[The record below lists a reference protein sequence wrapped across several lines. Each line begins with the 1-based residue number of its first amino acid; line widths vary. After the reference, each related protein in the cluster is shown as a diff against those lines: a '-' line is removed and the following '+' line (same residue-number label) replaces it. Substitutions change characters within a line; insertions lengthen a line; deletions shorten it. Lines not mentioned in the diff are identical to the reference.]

1 MSFKSFSNTAFIF
14 AFSYFAG
21 NNKSVGEDHISYK
34 NSIYPVLEEYCIKCH
49 GADKQKGDVRLDT
62 ISPDFLNDRRAAE
75 IWHDASDQIK
85 LGEMPPGDAK
95 ALSSK
100 ERRLL
105 TEWIDSNLEDALQ
118 QMKGEENEA
127 VIRRLNRTEYQ
138 YTMEDLLGLKMN
150 YIEGLASDPLS
161 SDGFLNN
168 GKALGMSS
176 LQIEHYL
183 KTARKAF
190 GLILND
196 EEQPDSKASEV
207 KWNKGNIRGP
217 SSKAYVGKSDHRLGR
232 VNYWHGN
239 FQQPP
244 KSGRFSIR
252 IKARNERKPGYPSPI
267 LQGRYGFFVSGLT
280 LNIQGSLPEI
290 EIDSNETK
298 TYEISSYAELFPM
311 TLANVP
317 DDKLNGVLTFRNAL
331 DDGNPIPKQL
341 EKVTE
346 TKDKKGKIKKKKT
359 KYYPEDPNFSKIII
373 ESVEFVSNDYST
385 WPSQV
390 HRKIVLPEEDLN
402 NNQTAKSV
410 ISRFLGRAWRGPIDS
425 ETAEKWFQ
433 HFKRIRT
440 QENSSIYALRETLAT
455 SLASTNFLYLSEPEP
470 NEIKSAVLTS
480 HELATRLSYF
490 IWSSMPDDE
499 LRTLADQNRLI
510 DSKVLT
516 IQIKRMLRDP
526 KSNRFAEEFS
536 KQWLDLGGVDRVA
549 VNPRYHPNF
558 DNRLKPYM
566 QAESLEFLK
575 EIFRKD
581 APMTQ
586 IINADFTMLNARL
599 AKHYGMEGPKS
610 QRFERTSLKG
620 TNREGGILGHA
631 SIHLSGS
638 DGAESHPIRRAVWVR
653 ERLLHDPPKP
663 PPPDV
668 PGIEESVADFEKLSL
683 REQLEFHRQK
693 ESCNDCHRTLDP
705 WGIALEEYSAIGLKR
720 EKTTVHKKPITSDTI
735 LPGNHPV
742 DGVAE
747 LQKFILSNRREQF
760 AHAICSKVLTYALGR
775 SLTLEDEILVNEL
788 KDKFVKDRFRLSGL
802 IENIV
807 LCETFRSH

>member
-1 MSFKSFSNTAFIF
+1 MQSLFKYYWLFFHALLYLHSIQGKEISTV
-14 AFSYFAG
+14 SYQDKILPLLKT
-21 NNKSVGEDHISYK
+21 NCV
-34 NSIYPVLEEYCIKCH
+34 KCH
-49 GADKQKGDVRLDT
+49 GADKQKGDIRLDT
-62 ISPDFLNDRRAAE
+62 LSTDFLNDRRAAE

-85 LGEMPPGDAK
+85 LGEMPPEDEK
-95 ALSSK
+95 PLTSK
-100 ERRLL
+100 ERKLI
-105 TEWIDSNLEDALQ
+105 TEWVDLNLKNALQ
-118 QMKGEENEA
+118 KIKGEGTEA

-138 YTMEDLLGLKMN
+138 YTMEDLLGLKMD
-150 YIEGLASDPLS
+150 YTIGLSNDPLS
-161 SDGFLNN
+161 PDGFLNN
-168 GKALGMSS
+168 GKVLGMSS

-196 EEQPDSKASEV
+196 EEQPASKVDEV
-207 KWNKGNIRGP
+207 KWNKGNIKGP

-244 KSGRFSIR
+244 KSGRFTIR

-331 DDGNPIPKQL
+331 DDGNPPPKQL
-341 EKVTE
+341 EKITE

-359 KYYPEDPNFSKIII
+359 KYYPEDLDFSKIII
-373 ESVEFVSNDYST
+373 ESVEFVSNDYSS
-385 WPSQV
+385 WPSQT
-390 HRKIVLPEEDLN
+390 HQEIVLPGEDLDKDE
-402 NNQTAKSV
+402 TAKTV
-410 ISRFLGRAWRGPIDS
+410 ISRFIERAWRKKIDP
-425 ETAEKWFQ
+425 ETTEKWFL
-433 HFKRIRT
+433 HFKKIKRL
-440 QENSSIYALRETLAT
+440 EDSSIYALREVLAT
-455 SLASTNFLYLSEPEP
+455 SLASTNFLYLNEPKP
-470 NEIKSAVLTS
+470 NENKTSILSS
-480 HELATRLSYF
+480 HELAARLSYF
-490 IWSSMPDDE
+490 LWSSMPDNE
-499 LRTLADQNRLI
+499 LRALADKNRLS
-510 DSKVLT
+510 DSKVLA

-549 VNPRYHPNF
+549 VNPRYHQNF
-558 DNRLKPYM
+558 DNRLKPHM
-566 QAESLEFLK
+566 QSESFEFFK

-581 APMTQ
+581 ESITK
-586 IINADFTMLNARL
+586 IIDADFTMLNARL
-599 AKHYGMEGPKS
+599 AKHYGLEGPKS
-610 QRFERTSLKG
+610 QHFEKTSLKG
-620 TNREGGILGHA
+620 TNRTGGILGHA

-653 ERLLHDPPKP
+653 ERLLDDPPKP

-668 PGIEESVADFEKLSL
+668 PGIEESVVDFEKLSL
-683 REQLEFHRQK
+683 REQLEFHRKK

-705 WGIALEEYSAIGLKR
+705 WGIAMEEYSAVGLKR
-720 EKTTVHKKPITSDTI
+720 EKTTIHKKPITSDTI
-735 LPGNHPV
+735 LPGNYPV
-742 DGVAE
+742 RW
-747 LQKFILSNRREQF
+747 S
-760 AHAICSKVLTYALGR
+760 
-775 SLTLEDEILVNEL
+775 
-788 KDKFVKDRFRLSGL
+788 
-802 IENIV
+802 
-807 LCETFRSH
+807 

>member
-1 MSFKSFSNTAFIF
+1 MINGVQGSIKSISFEKEIL
-14 AFSYFAG
+14 
-21 NNKSVGEDHISYK
+21 
-34 NSIYPVLEEYCIKCH
+34 PVLKANCIKCH
-49 GADKQKGDVRLDT
+49 GGDKQKGDVRLDT
-62 ISPDFLNDRRAAE
+62 LSTDFLNDRRAAE

-85 LGEMPPGDAK
+85 LGEMPPEGEK
-95 ALSSK
+95 ALSPK

-105 TEWIDSNLEDALQ
+105 TEWIDSNLKDTLQ
-118 QMKGEENEA
+118 KMKGEENEA
-127 VIRRLNRTEYQ
+127 FIRRLNRTEYQ

-150 YIEGLASDPLS
+150 YINGLASDPLS
-161 SDGFLNN
+161 PDGFLNN

-196 EEQPDSKASEV
+196 EEQPESKVAEV

-244 KSGRFSIR
+244 KSGRFTIK

-267 LQGRYGFFVSGLT
+267 LQGKYGFFVSGLT
-280 LNIQGSLPEI
+280 LNIQGALPEV

-317 DDKLNGVLTFRNAL
+317 DDKINGVLTFRNAL
-331 DDGNPIPKQL
+331 DDGNPLPKQL
-341 EKVTE
+341 ENITE
-346 TKDKKGKIKKKKT
+346 TKDKKGKVKKKKT
-359 KYYPEDPNFSKIII
+359 KYYPEDSNFPKIII
-373 ESVEFVSNDYST
+373 EAVEFVTNDYSI

-390 HRKIVLPEEDLN
+390 HQEIVLPEEDLN
-402 NNQTAKSV
+402 NDQTAKSV
-410 ISRFLGRAWRGPIDS
+410 ISRFLERAWRKPIDS

-433 HFKRIRT
+433 HFKKIRT
-440 QENSSIYALRETLAT
+440 QENSSIYALRETLST
-455 SLASTNFLYLSEPEP
+455 SLASTNFLYLSEPKP
-470 NEIKSAVLTS
+470 NESNSTVLTS

-499 LRTLADQNRLI
+499 LRSLADQNRLS

-516 IQIKRMLRDP
+516 MQIKRMLRDP
-526 KSNRFAEEFS
+526 RSNRFAEEFS

-549 VNPRYHPNF
+549 VNPRYHQNF

-566 QAESLEFLK
+566 QTESLEFFK

-581 APMTQ
+581 LPMTQ
-586 IINADFTMLNARL
+586 IIDADFTMLNARL
-599 AKHYGMEGPKS
+599 AKHYGLEGPKS
-610 QRFERTSLKG
+610 QHFERTSLKG
-620 TNREGGILGHA
+620 TNRAGGILGHA

-683 REQLEFHRQK
+683 RKQLEFHRQK

-705 WGIALEEYSAIGLKR
+705 WGIALEEYSAVGLKR

-742 DGVAE
+742 NGVEE
-747 LQKFILSNRREQF
+747 LQNFILSNRRDQF

-788 KDKFVKDRFRLSGL
+788 KDKFVKERFRLSGL

-807 LCETFRSH
+807 LSETFRSH

>member
-1 MSFKSFSNTAFIF
+1 
-14 AFSYFAG
+14 
-21 NNKSVGEDHISYK
+21 
-34 NSIYPVLEEYCIKCH
+34 
-49 GADKQKGDVRLDT
+49 
-62 ISPDFLNDRRAAE
+62 
-75 IWHDASDQIK
+75 
-85 LGEMPPGDAK
+85 MPPEDEK
-95 ALSSK
+95 PLSST
-100 ERRLL
+100 ERQLI
-105 TEWIDSNLEDALQ
+105 TEWIDSSLKNALQ
-118 QMKGEENEA
+118 KMKGEQIEA

-138 YTMEDLLGLKMN
+138 YTMEDLLGLKMD
-150 YIEGLASDPLS
+150 YIEGLARDPLS

-196 EEQPDSKASEV
+196 EEQPESKAYEV

-217 SSKAYVGKSDHRLGR
+217 SSKAYVGKSDQRLGR

-244 KSGRFSIR
+244 KTGRFTIR

-317 DDKLNGVLTFRNAL
+317 DSKLNGVLTFRNAL
-331 DDGNPIPKQL
+331 DDGNPIPKQV

-346 TKDKKGKIKKKKT
+346 SKDKKGKIKKKKT
-359 KYYPEDPNFSKIII
+359 KYYPEDPSFSKIII
-373 ESVEFVSNDYST
+373 EAVEFVSNDYST

-402 NNQTAKSV
+402 KDETAKLV
-410 ISRFLGRAWRGPIDS
+410 ISRFLERAWRKPIDP

-433 HFKRIRT
+433 HFQSIKRL
-440 QENSSIYALRETLAT
+440 ENSSIYALRETLAT

-470 NEIKSAVLTS
+470 NENKTSLLSS

-490 IWSSMPDDE
+490 IWSSMPDSE
-499 LRTLADQNRLI
+499 LRGLADQNRLS
-510 DSKVLT
+510 DPKVLT
-516 IQIKRMLRDP
+516 NQIERMLKDL

-549 VNPRYHPNF
+549 VNPRYHQNF

-566 QAESLEFLK
+566 QAESLEFFK

-581 APMTQ
+581 ESMLQ
-586 IINADFTMLNARL
+586 IIDADFSMLNARL
-599 AKHYGMEGPKS
+599 AKHYGLKGPKS

-620 TNREGGILGHA
+620 TDRAGGVLGHA

-653 ERLLHDPPKP
+653 ERLLDDPPKP

-668 PGIEESVADFEKLSL
+668 PGIEESVTDFEKLSL
-683 REQLEFHRQK
+683 REQLEFHRKK

-705 WGIALEEYSAIGLKR
+705 WGIALEEYSAVGLKR

-742 DGVAE
+742 NGVKE
-747 LQKFILSNRREQF
+747 LQKFILSHREDQF
-760 AHAICSKVLTYALGR
+760 AHALCSKILVYALGR
-775 SLTLEDEILVNEL
+775 SLTLDDEILIKEL
-788 KDKFVKDRFRLSGL
+788 KTQFKNNDYRPLSL
-802 IENIV
+802 LKNIV
-807 LCETFRSH
+807 LSETFQSH

>member
-1 MSFKSFSNTAFIF
+1 MKLILQFVALTFPLVCFSQGIGKRVSFEKEIL
-14 AFSYFAG
+14 
-21 NNKSVGEDHISYK
+21 
-34 NSIYPVLEEYCIKCH
+34 PVLKANCVKCH
-49 GADKQKGDVRLDT
+49 GANKQKGDVRLDT
-62 ISPDFLNDRRAAE
+62 LSTDFLNDRRAAE

-85 LGEMPPGDAK
+85 LGEMPPEDEK
-95 ALSSK
+95 PLTSV
-100 ERRLL
+100 ERQLI
-105 TEWIDSNLEDALQ
+105 TEWIDSSLDNALQ
-118 QMKGEENEA
+118 KMKGEQSEA
-127 VIRRLNRTEYQ
+127 VIRRLNRIEYQ

-168 GKALGMSS
+168 GKVLGMSS

-196 EEQPDSKASEV
+196 ENQPESKAYEV

-244 KSGRFSIR
+244 KTGRFTIR

-346 TKDKKGKIKKKKT
+346 TKDKKGKVKKKKT
-359 KYYPEDPNFSKIII
+359 KYYPVDSNFPKIII
-373 ESVEFVSNDYST
+373 EDVEFISNDYSN
-385 WPSQV
+385 WPSQL
-390 HRKIVLPEEDLN
+390 HREIVLPEEDLN
-402 NNQTAKSV
+402 KDETAKLV
-410 ISRFLGRAWRGPIDS
+410 ISRFLKRAWRKPIDP
-425 ETAEKWFQ
+425 ETTEKWFQ
-433 HFKRIRT
+433 HFKNIKRL
-440 QENSSIYALRETLAT
+440 ENSSIYALRETLAT
-455 SLASTNFLYLSEPEP
+455 SLASTNFLYLSSPEP
-470 NEIKSAVLTS
+470 NENKTSLLSS
-480 HELATRLSYF
+480 HELASRLSYF
-490 IWSSMPDDE
+490 LWSSMPDHE
-499 LRTLADQNRLI
+499 LRALADQNRLS
-510 DSKVLT
+510 DSKVLVM
-516 IQIKRMLRDP
+516 QIKRMLRDP
-526 KSNRFAEEFS
+526 RSNRFAEEFS

-566 QAESLEFLK
+566 QAESLEFFK
-575 EIFRKD
+575 EIFKRD
-581 APMTQ
+581 LPMTQ
-586 IINADFTMLNARL
+586 IIDADFTMLNARL
-599 AKHYGMEGPKS
+599 AKHYGLEGPKS
-610 QRFERTSLKG
+610 QNFERTSLES
-620 TNREGGILGHA
+620 TNRAGGILGHA

-638 DGAESHPIRRAVWVR
+638 DGAESHPIRRAVWLR

-668 PGIEESVADFEKLSL
+668 PGIEESVADFEKLTL

-705 WGIALEEYSAIGLKR
+705 WGIALEEYSAVGLKR
-720 EKTTVHKKPITSDTI
+720 DKTTVHKKPITSDTI

-742 DGVAE
+742 DGVVE
-747 LQKFILSNRREQF
+747 LQKFILSHRKDQF

-775 SLTLEDEILVNEL
+775 SLTLNDEILVNEL
-788 KDKFVKDRFRLSGL
+788 KNKFVKDRFRLSGL

>member
-1 MSFKSFSNTAFIF
+1 MHSLSKCYRIFFVALLYLHSIQGKEFSRVNYQDKILPLLKT
-14 AFSYFAG
+14 
-21 NNKSVGEDHISYK
+21 NCVR
-34 NSIYPVLEEYCIKCH
+34 CH
-49 GADKQKGDVRLDT
+49 GADKQKGDIRLDT
-62 ISPDFLNDRRAAE
+62 LSTDFLNDRRAAE

-85 LGEMPPGDAK
+85 LGEMPPEDEK
-95 ALSSK
+95 PLTST
-100 ERRLL
+100 ERQLI
-105 TEWIDSNLEDALQ
+105 TEWIDSSLKNALQ
-118 QMKGEENEA
+118 KMKGEQIEA

-138 YTMEDLLGLKMN
+138 YTMEDLLGLKMD
-150 YIEGLASDPLS
+150 YIEGLGRDPLS

-196 EEQPDSKASEV
+196 EEQPESKAYEV

-217 SSKAYVGKSDHRLGR
+217 SSKAYVGKSDQRLGR

-244 KSGRFSIR
+244 KTGRFTIR

-317 DDKLNGVLTFRNAL
+317 DSKLNGVLTFRNAL
-331 DDGNPIPKQL
+331 DDGNPIPKQV

-346 TKDKKGKIKKKKT
+346 SKDKKGKIKKKKT
-359 KYYPEDPNFSKIII
+359 KYYPEDPSFSKIII
-373 ESVEFVSNDYST
+373 EAVEFVSNDYST

-402 NNQTAKSV
+402 KDETAKLV
-410 ISRFLGRAWRGPIDS
+410 ISRFLERAWRKPIDP

-433 HFKRIRT
+433 HFQSIKRL
-440 QENSSIYALRETLAT
+440 ENSSIYALRETLAT

-470 NEIKSAVLTS
+470 NENKTSLLSS

-490 IWSSMPDDE
+490 IWSSMPDSE
-499 LRTLADQNRLI
+499 LRGLADQNRLS
-510 DSKVLT
+510 DPKVLT
-516 IQIKRMLRDP
+516 NQIERMLKDL

-549 VNPRYHPNF
+549 VNPRYHQNF

-566 QAESLEFLK
+566 QAESLEFFK

-581 APMTQ
+581 ESMLQ
-586 IINADFTMLNARL
+586 IIDADFSMLNARL
-599 AKHYGMEGPKS
+599 AKHYGLEGPKS
-610 QRFERTSLKG
+610 QRFERTSLKR
-620 TNREGGILGHA
+620 TDRAGGVLGHA

-668 PGIEESVADFEKLSL
+668 PGIEESVTDFEKLSL
-683 REQLEFHRQK
+683 REQLEFHRKK

-705 WGIALEEYSAIGLKR
+705 WGIALEEYSAVGLKR

-742 DGVAE
+742 DGVEE
-747 LQKFILSNRREQF
+747 LQKFILSHRKDQF

-775 SLTLEDEILVNEL
+775 SLTLNDEILVNEL
-788 KDKFVKDRFRLSGL
+788 KNKFVKDRFRLSGL

>member
-1 MSFKSFSNTAFIF
+1 LYLHSIQGKEFSRVNYQDKILPLLKT
-14 AFSYFAG
+14 
-21 NNKSVGEDHISYK
+21 NCV
-34 NSIYPVLEEYCIKCH
+34 KCH
-49 GADKQKGDVRLDT
+49 GADKQKGDIRLDT
-62 ISPDFLNDRRAAE
+62 LSTDFLNDRRAAE

-85 LGEMPPGDAK
+85 LGEMPPEDEK
-95 ALSSK
+95 PLSST
-100 ERRLL
+100 ERQLI
-105 TEWIDSNLEDALQ
+105 TEWIDSSLKNALQ
-118 QMKGEENEA
+118 KMKGEQIEA

-138 YTMEDLLGLKMN
+138 YTMEDLLGLKMD
-150 YIEGLASDPLS
+150 YIEGLARDPLS

-196 EEQPDSKASEV
+196 EEQPEFKAYEV

-217 SSKAYVGKSDHRLGR
+217 SSKAYVGKSDQRLGR

-244 KSGRFSIR
+244 KTGRFTIR

-317 DDKLNGVLTFRNAL
+317 DSKLNGVLTFRNAL
-331 DDGNPIPKQL
+331 DDGNPIPKQV

-346 TKDKKGKIKKKKT
+346 SKDKKGKIKKKKT
-359 KYYPEDPNFSKIII
+359 KYYPEDPSFSKIII
-373 ESVEFVSNDYST
+373 EAVEFVSNDYST

-402 NNQTAKSV
+402 KDETAKLV
-410 ISRFLGRAWRGPIDS
+410 ISRFLERAWRKPIDP

-433 HFKRIRT
+433 HFQSIKRL
-440 QENSSIYALRETLAT
+440 ENSSIYALRETLAT

-470 NEIKSAVLTS
+470 NENKTSLLSS

-490 IWSSMPDDE
+490 IWSSMPDSE
-499 LRTLADQNRLI
+499 LRGLADQNRLS
-510 DSKVLT
+510 DPKVLT
-516 IQIKRMLRDP
+516 NQIERMLKDL

-549 VNPRYHPNF
+549 VNPRYHQNF

-566 QAESLEFLK
+566 QAESLEFFK

-581 APMTQ
+581 ESMLQ
-586 IINADFTMLNARL
+586 IIDADFSMLNARL
-599 AKHYGMEGPKS
+599 AKHYGLKGPKS

-620 TNREGGILGHA
+620 TDRAGGVLGHA

-653 ERLLHDPPKP
+653 ERLLDDPPKP

-668 PGIEESVADFEKLSL
+668 PGIEESVTDFEKLSL
-683 REQLEFHRQK
+683 REQLEFHRKK

-705 WGIALEEYSAIGLKR
+705 WGIALEEYSAVGLKR

-742 DGVAE
+742 NGVKE
-747 LQKFILSNRREQF
+747 LQKFILSHREDQF
-760 AHAICSKVLTYALGR
+760 AHALCSKILVYALGR
-775 SLTLEDEILVNEL
+775 SLTLDDEILIKEL
-788 KDKFVKDRFRLSGL
+788 KTQFKNNDYRPLSL
-802 IENIV
+802 LKNIV
-807 LCETFRSH
+807 LSETFQSH

>member
-1 MSFKSFSNTAFIF
+1 LYLHSIQGKEFSRVNYQDKILPLLKT
-14 AFSYFAG
+14 
-21 NNKSVGEDHISYK
+21 NCV
-34 NSIYPVLEEYCIKCH
+34 KCH
-49 GADKQKGDVRLDT
+49 GADKQKGDIRLDT
-62 ISPDFLNDRRAAE
+62 LSTDFLNDRRAAE

-85 LGEMPPGDAK
+85 LGEMPPEDEK
-95 ALSSK
+95 PLSST
-100 ERRLL
+100 ERQLI
-105 TEWIDSNLEDALQ
+105 TEWIDSSLKNALQ
-118 QMKGEENEA
+118 KMKGEQIEA

-138 YTMEDLLGLKMN
+138 YTMEDLLGLKMD
-150 YIEGLASDPLS
+150 YIEGLARDPLS

-196 EEQPDSKASEV
+196 EEQPESKAYEV

-217 SSKAYVGKSDHRLGR
+217 SSKAYVGKSDQRLGR

-244 KSGRFSIR
+244 KTGRFTIR

-317 DDKLNGVLTFRNAL
+317 DSKLNGVLTFRNAL
-331 DDGNPIPKQL
+331 DDGNPIPKQV

-346 TKDKKGKIKKKKT
+346 SKDKKGKIKKKKT
-359 KYYPEDPNFSKIII
+359 KYYPEDPSFSKIII
-373 ESVEFVSNDYST
+373 EAVEFVSNDYST

-402 NNQTAKSV
+402 KDETAKLV
-410 ISRFLGRAWRGPIDS
+410 ISRFLERAWRKPIDP

-433 HFKRIRT
+433 HFQSIKRL
-440 QENSSIYALRETLAT
+440 ENSSIYALRETLAT

-470 NEIKSAVLTS
+470 NENKTSLLSS

-490 IWSSMPDDE
+490 IWSSMPDSE
-499 LRTLADQNRLI
+499 LRGLADQNRLS
-510 DSKVLT
+510 DPKVLT
-516 IQIKRMLRDP
+516 NQIERMLKDL

-549 VNPRYHPNF
+549 VNPRYHQNF

-566 QAESLEFLK
+566 QAESLEFFK

-581 APMTQ
+581 ESMLQ
-586 IINADFTMLNARL
+586 IIDADFSMLNARL
-599 AKHYGMEGPKS
+599 AKHYGLKGPKS

-620 TNREGGILGHA
+620 TDRAGGVLGHA

-653 ERLLHDPPKP
+653 ERLLDDPPKP

-668 PGIEESVADFEKLSL
+668 PGIEESVTDFEKLSL
-683 REQLEFHRQK
+683 REQLEFHRKK

-705 WGIALEEYSAIGLKR
+705 WGIALEEYSAVGLKR

-742 DGVAE
+742 NGVKE
-747 LQKFILSNRREQF
+747 LQKFILSHREDQF
-760 AHAICSKVLTYALGR
+760 AHALCSKILVYALGR
-775 SLTLEDEILVNEL
+775 SLTLDDEILIKEL
-788 KDKFVKDRFRLSGL
+788 KTQFKNNDYRPLSL
-802 IENIV
+802 LKNIV
-807 LCETFRSH
+807 LSETFQSH

>member
-1 MSFKSFSNTAFIF
+1 MQSLFKYYRIF
-14 AFSYFAG
+14 LLALFFLHSIQGKEISSVSYQA
-21 NNKSVGEDHISYK
+21 KILP
-34 NSIYPVLEEYCIKCH
+34 ILEKHCVECH
-49 GADKQKGDVRLDT
+49 GADKQKGDIRLDT
-62 ISPDFLNDRRAAE
+62 LSTDFLNDRRAAE

-85 LGEMPPGDAK
+85 LGEMPPEDEK
-95 ALSSK
+95 PLTSK
-100 ERRLL
+100 ERKLI
-105 TEWIDSNLEDALQ
+105 TEWVDLNLKNALQ
-118 QMKGEENEA
+118 KIKGEGTEA

-138 YTMEDLLGLKMN
+138 YTMEDLLGLKMD
-150 YIEGLASDPLS
+150 YTIGLSNDPLS
-161 SDGFLNN
+161 PDGFLNN
-168 GKALGMSS
+168 GKVLGMSS

-196 EEQPDSKASEV
+196 EEQPASKVDEV
-207 KWNKGNIRGP
+207 KWNKGNIKGP

-244 KSGRFSIR
+244 KSGRFTIR

-331 DDGNPIPKQL
+331 DDGNPPPKQL
-341 EKVTE
+341 EKITE

-359 KYYPEDPNFSKIII
+359 KYYPEDLDFSKIII
-373 ESVEFVSNDYST
+373 ESVEFVSNDYSS
-385 WPSQV
+385 WPSQT
-390 HRKIVLPEEDLN
+390 HQEIVLPGEDLDKDE
-402 NNQTAKSV
+402 TAKTV
-410 ISRFLGRAWRGPIDS
+410 ISRFIERAWRKKIDP
-425 ETAEKWFQ
+425 ETTEKWFL
-433 HFKRIRT
+433 HFKKIKRL
-440 QENSSIYALRETLAT
+440 EDSSIYALREVLAT
-455 SLASTNFLYLSEPEP
+455 SLASTNFLYLNEPKP
-470 NEIKSAVLTS
+470 NENKTSILSS
-480 HELATRLSYF
+480 HELAARLSYF
-490 IWSSMPDDE
+490 LWSSMPDNE
-499 LRTLADQNRLI
+499 LRALADKNRLS
-510 DSKVLT
+510 DSKVLA

-549 VNPRYHPNF
+549 VNPRYHQNF
-558 DNRLKPYM
+558 DNRLKPHM
-566 QAESLEFLK
+566 QSESFEFFK

-581 APMTQ
+581 ESITK
-586 IINADFTMLNARL
+586 IIDADFTMLNARL
-599 AKHYGMEGPKS
+599 AKHYGLEGPKS
-610 QRFERTSLKG
+610 QHFEKTSLKG
-620 TNREGGILGHA
+620 TNRTGGILGHA

-653 ERLLHDPPKP
+653 ERLLDDPPKP

-668 PGIEESVADFEKLSL
+668 PGIEESVVDFEKLSL
-683 REQLEFHRQK
+683 REQLEFHRKK

-705 WGIALEEYSAIGLKR
+705 WGIAMEEYSAVGLKR
-720 EKTTVHKKPITSDTI
+720 EKTTIHKKPITSDTI
-735 LPGNHPV
+735 LPGNYPV
-742 DGVAE
+742 DGVEE
-747 LQKFILSNRREQF
+747 LKQFILSNRKDQF
-760 AHAICSKVLTYALGR
+760 AHAFCSKVLTYALGR

-788 KDKFVKDRFRLSGL
+788 KGKFVKDRFRLSGL
-802 IENIV
+802 LKNIV
-807 LCETFRSH
+807 LSETFRSH

>member
-1 MSFKSFSNTAFIF
+1 MKFILQTVLLLLLLIHGAQGSIKSISFEKEIL
-14 AFSYFAG
+14 
-21 NNKSVGEDHISYK
+21 
-34 NSIYPVLEEYCIKCH
+34 PVLKANCIKCH
-49 GADKQKGDVRLDT
+49 GGDKQKGDVRLDT
-62 ISPDFLNDRRAAE
+62 LSTDFLNDRRAAE

-85 LGEMPPGDAK
+85 LGEMPPEGEK

-105 TEWIDSNLEDALQ
+105 TEWIDSNLKDALQ
-118 QMKGEENEA
+118 KMKGEENEA

-150 YIEGLASDPLS
+150 YIDGLASDPLS
-161 SDGFLNN
+161 PDGFLNN

-196 EEQPDSKASEV
+196 EERPELEVAEV
-207 KWNKGNIRGP
+207 KWNKSNIRGP
-217 SSKAYVGKSDHRLGR
+217 SSKAYVGKSDNRLGR
-232 VNYWHGN
+232 VHYWHGN

-244 KSGRFSIR
+244 KSGRFTIK
-252 IKARNERKPGYPSPI
+252 IKARHERKPGYPSPI
-267 LQGRYGFFVSGLT
+267 LHGKYGFFVSGLT
-280 LNIQGSLPEI
+280 LNIQGALPEV

-317 DDKLNGVLTFRNAL
+317 DSKLNGVLTLRNAL

-341 EKVTE
+341 EKITE
-346 TKDKKGKIKKKKT
+346 AKDKKGKVKKKKT
-359 KYYPEDPNFSKIII
+359 KYYPEDSNFPKIII
-373 ESVEFVSNDYST
+373 ESVEFITNDYST

-390 HRKIVLPEEDLN
+390 HQEIVLPEEDLN

-410 ISRFLGRAWRGPIDS
+410 ISRFLERAWRKTIDS

-433 HFKRIRT
+433 HFKKIRD
-440 QENSSIYALRETLAT
+440 QENSAIYALRETLAT
-455 SLASTNFLYLSEPEP
+455 SLASTNFLYLSEPKP
-470 NEIKSAVLTS
+470 NESNSAVLTS
-480 HELATRLSYF
+480 YELATRLSYF

-499 LRTLADQNRLI
+499 LRTLADKNRLN
-510 DSKVLT
+510 DSEVLT
-516 IQIKRMLRDP
+516 MQIKRMLRDP

-536 KQWLDLGGVDRVA
+536 RQWLDLAGVDRVA
-549 VNPRYHPNF
+549 VNPRYHQNF

-566 QAESLEFLK
+566 QTESLEFFK

-581 APMTQ
+581 LPITK
-586 IINADFTMLNARL
+586 IIDADFTMLNARL
-599 AKHYGMEGPKS
+599 AKHYELEGPKS
-610 QRFERTSLKG
+610 QHFERTSLKG
-620 TNREGGILGHA
+620 TNRTGGILGHA

-705 WGIALEEYSAIGLKR
+705 WGIALEEYSAVGLKR

-747 LQKFILSNRREQF
+747 LQKFILSNRRDQF

-775 SLTLEDEILVNEL
+775 SLSLEDEILVNEL
-788 KDKFVKDRFRLSGL
+788 KDKFVKERFRLSGL

-807 LCETFRSH
+807 LSETFRSH

>member
-1 MSFKSFSNTAFIF
+1 LYLHSIQGKEFSRVNYQDKILPLLKT
-14 AFSYFAG
+14 
-21 NNKSVGEDHISYK
+21 NCV
-34 NSIYPVLEEYCIKCH
+34 KCH
-49 GADKQKGDVRLDT
+49 GADKQKGDIRLDT
-62 ISPDFLNDRRAAE
+62 LSTDFLNDRRAAE

-85 LGEMPPGDAK
+85 LGEMPPEDEK
-95 ALSSK
+95 PLTST
-100 ERRLL
+100 ERQLI
-105 TEWIDSNLEDALQ
+105 TEWIDSSLKNALQ
-118 QMKGEENEA
+118 KMKGEQIEA

-138 YTMEDLLGLKMN
+138 YTMEDLLGLKMD
-150 YIEGLASDPLS
+150 YIEGLARDPLS

-196 EEQPDSKASEV
+196 EEQPEFKAYEV

-217 SSKAYVGKSDHRLGR
+217 SSKAYVGKSDQRLGR

-244 KSGRFSIR
+244 KTGRFTIR

-317 DDKLNGVLTFRNAL
+317 DSKLNGVLTFRNAL
-331 DDGNPIPKQL
+331 DDGNPIPKQV

-346 TKDKKGKIKKKKT
+346 SKDKKGKIKKKKT
-359 KYYPEDPNFSKIII
+359 KYYPEDPSFSKIII
-373 ESVEFVSNDYST
+373 EAVEFVSNDYST

-402 NNQTAKSV
+402 KDETAKLV
-410 ISRFLGRAWRGPIDS
+410 ISRFLERAWRKPIDP

-433 HFKRIRT
+433 HFQSIKRL
-440 QENSSIYALRETLAT
+440 ENSSIYALRETLAT

-470 NEIKSAVLTS
+470 NENKTSLLSS

-490 IWSSMPDDE
+490 IWSSMPDSE
-499 LRTLADQNRLI
+499 LRGLADQNRLS
-510 DSKVLT
+510 DPKVLT
-516 IQIKRMLRDP
+516 NQIERMLKDL

-549 VNPRYHPNF
+549 VNPRYHQNF

-566 QAESLEFLK
+566 QAESLEFFK

-581 APMTQ
+581 ESMLQ
-586 IINADFTMLNARL
+586 IIDADFSMLNARL
-599 AKHYGMEGPKS
+599 AKHYGLKGPKS

-620 TNREGGILGHA
+620 TDRAGGVLGHA

-653 ERLLHDPPKP
+653 ERLLDDPPKP

-668 PGIEESVADFEKLSL
+668 PGIEESVTDFEKLSL
-683 REQLEFHRQK
+683 REQLEFHRKK

-705 WGIALEEYSAIGLKR
+705 WGIALEEYSAVGLKR

-742 DGVAE
+742 NGVKE
-747 LQKFILSNRREQF
+747 LQKFILSHREDQF
-760 AHAICSKVLTYALGR
+760 AHALCSKILVYALGR
-775 SLTLEDEILVNEL
+775 SLTLDDEILIKEL
-788 KDKFVKDRFRLSGL
+788 KTQFKNNDYRPLSL
-802 IENIV
+802 LKNIV
-807 LCETFRSH
+807 LSETFQSH

>member
-1 MSFKSFSNTAFIF
+1 MHSLSKCYRIFFVTLLYLHSIQGKEFSRVNYQDKILPLLKT
-14 AFSYFAG
+14 
-21 NNKSVGEDHISYK
+21 NCVR
-34 NSIYPVLEEYCIKCH
+34 CH
-49 GADKQKGDVRLDT
+49 GADKQKGDIRLDT
-62 ISPDFLNDRRAAE
+62 LSTDFLNDRRAAE

-85 LGEMPPGDAK
+85 LGEMPPEDEK
-95 ALSSK
+95 PLTST
-100 ERRLL
+100 ERQLI
-105 TEWIDSNLEDALQ
+105 TEWIDSSLKNALQ
-118 QMKGEENEA
+118 KMKGEQIEA

-138 YTMEDLLGLKMN
+138 YTMEDLLGLKMD
-150 YIEGLASDPLS
+150 YIEGLARDPLS

-196 EEQPDSKASEV
+196 EEQPESKAYEV

-217 SSKAYVGKSDHRLGR
+217 SSKAYVGKSDQRLGR

-244 KSGRFSIR
+244 KTGRFTIR
-252 IKARNERKPGYPSPI
+252 IKARNERKPGYPYPI

-298 TYEISSYAELFPM
+298 TYEISSYTELFPM

-331 DDGNPIPKQL
+331 DDGNPIPKQV

-346 TKDKKGKIKKKKT
+346 SKDKKGKIKKKKT
-359 KYYPEDPNFSKIII
+359 KYYPEDTSFSKIII
-373 ESVEFVSNDYST
+373 EAVEFVSNDYST

-402 NNQTAKSV
+402 KDETAKLV
-410 ISRFLGRAWRGPIDS
+410 ISRFLERAWRKPIDP
-425 ETAEKWFQ
+425 EIAEKWFQ
-433 HFKRIRT
+433 HFQSIKRL
-440 QENSSIYALRETLAT
+440 ENSSIYALRETLAT

-470 NEIKSAVLTS
+470 NENKTSLLSS

-490 IWSSMPDDE
+490 IWSSMPDSE
-499 LRTLADQNRLI
+499 LRGLADQNRLS
-510 DSKVLT
+510 DPKVLT
-516 IQIKRMLRDP
+516 NQIERMLKDL

-549 VNPRYHPNF
+549 VNPRYHQNF

-566 QAESLEFLK
+566 QAESLEFFK

-581 APMTQ
+581 ESMLQ
-586 IINADFTMLNARL
+586 IIDADFSMLNARL
-599 AKHYGMEGPKS
+599 AKHYGLKGPKS

-620 TNREGGILGHA
+620 TDRAGGVLGHA

-653 ERLLHDPPKP
+653 ERLLDDPPKP

-668 PGIEESVADFEKLSL
+668 PGIEESVTDFEKLSL
-683 REQLEFHRQK
+683 REQLEFHRKK

-705 WGIALEEYSAIGLKR
+705 WGIALEEYSAVGLKR

-742 DGVAE
+742 NGVKE
-747 LQKFILSNRREQF
+747 LQKFILSHREDQF
-760 AHAICSKVLTYALGR
+760 AHALCSKILVYALGR
-775 SLTLEDEILVNEL
+775 SLTLDDEILIKEL
-788 KDKFVKDRFRLSGL
+788 KTQFKNNDYRPLSL
-802 IENIV
+802 LKNIV
-807 LCETFRSH
+807 LSETFQSH

>member
-1 MSFKSFSNTAFIF
+1 MHSLSKCYRIFFVTLLYLHSIQGKEFSRVNYQDKILPLLKT
-14 AFSYFAG
+14 
-21 NNKSVGEDHISYK
+21 NCV
-34 NSIYPVLEEYCIKCH
+34 KCH
-49 GADKQKGDVRLDT
+49 GADKQKGDIRLDT
-62 ISPDFLNDRRAAE
+62 LSTDFLNDRRAAE

-85 LGEMPPGDAK
+85 LGEMPPEDEK
-95 ALSSK
+95 PLTST
-100 ERRLL
+100 ERQLI
-105 TEWIDSNLEDALQ
+105 TEWIDSSLKNALQ
-118 QMKGEENEA
+118 KMKGEQIEA

-138 YTMEDLLGLKMN
+138 YTMEDLLGLKMD
-150 YIEGLASDPLS
+150 YIEGLARDPLS

-196 EEQPDSKASEV
+196 EEQPESKAYEV

-217 SSKAYVGKSDHRLGR
+217 SSKAYVGKSDQRLGR

-244 KSGRFSIR
+244 KTGRFTIR

-317 DDKLNGVLTFRNAL
+317 DSKLNGVLTFRNAL
-331 DDGNPIPKQL
+331 DDGNPIPKQV

-346 TKDKKGKIKKKKT
+346 SKDKKGKIKKKKT
-359 KYYPEDPNFSKIII
+359 KYYPEDPSFSKIII
-373 ESVEFVSNDYST
+373 EAVEFVSNDYST

-402 NNQTAKSV
+402 KDETAKLV
-410 ISRFLGRAWRGPIDS
+410 ISRFLERAWRKPIDP

-433 HFKRIRT
+433 HFQSIKRL
-440 QENSSIYALRETLAT
+440 ENSSIYALIETLAT

-470 NEIKSAVLTS
+470 NENKTSLLSS

-490 IWSSMPDDE
+490 IWSSMPDSE
-499 LRTLADQNRLI
+499 LRALADQNRLS
-510 DSKVLT
+510 DPKVLT
-516 IQIKRMLRDP
+516 NQIERMLKDL

-549 VNPRYHPNF
+549 VNPRYHQNF

-566 QAESLEFLK
+566 QAESLEFFK

-581 APMTQ
+581 ESMLQ
-586 IINADFTMLNARL
+586 IIDADFSMLNARL
-599 AKHYGMEGPKS
+599 AKHYGLKGPKS

-620 TNREGGILGHA
+620 TDRAGGVLGHA

-653 ERLLHDPPKP
+653 ERLLDDPPKP

-668 PGIEESVADFEKLSL
+668 PGIEESVTDFEKLSL
-683 REQLEFHRQK
+683 REQLEFHRKK

-705 WGIALEEYSAIGLKR
+705 WGIALEEYSAVGLKR

-742 DGVAE
+742 NGVKE
-747 LQKFILSNRREQF
+747 LQKFILSHREDQF
-760 AHAICSKVLTYALGR
+760 AHALCSKILVYALGR
-775 SLTLEDEILVNEL
+775 SLTLDDEILIKEL
-788 KDKFVKDRFRLSGL
+788 KTQFKNNDYRPLSL
-802 IENIV
+802 LKNIV
-807 LCETFRSH
+807 LSETFQSH

>member
-1 MSFKSFSNTAFIF
+1 MHSLSKCYRIFFVTLLYLHSIQGKEFSRVNYQDKILPLLKT
-14 AFSYFAG
+14 
-21 NNKSVGEDHISYK
+21 NCVR
-34 NSIYPVLEEYCIKCH
+34 CH
-49 GADKQKGDVRLDT
+49 GADKQKGDIRLDT
-62 ISPDFLNDRRAAE
+62 LSTDFLNDRRAAE

-85 LGEMPPGDAK
+85 LGEMPPEDEK
-95 ALSSK
+95 PLSST
-100 ERRLL
+100 ERQLI
-105 TEWIDSNLEDALQ
+105 TEWIDSSLKNALQ
-118 QMKGEENEA
+118 KMKGEQIEA

-138 YTMEDLLGLKMN
+138 YTMEDLLGLKMD
-150 YIEGLASDPLS
+150 YIEGLARDPLS

-196 EEQPDSKASEV
+196 EEQPESKAYEV

-217 SSKAYVGKSDHRLGR
+217 SSKAYVGKSDQRLGR

-244 KSGRFSIR
+244 KTGRFTIR

-317 DDKLNGVLTFRNAL
+317 DSKLNGVLTFRNAL
-331 DDGNPIPKQL
+331 DDGNPIPKQV

-346 TKDKKGKIKKKKT
+346 SKDKKGKIKKKKT
-359 KYYPEDPNFSKIII
+359 KYYPEDPSFSKIII
-373 ESVEFVSNDYST
+373 EAVEFVSNDYST

-402 NNQTAKSV
+402 KDETAKLV
-410 ISRFLGRAWRGPIDS
+410 ISRFLERAWRKPIDP

-433 HFKRIRT
+433 HFQSTKRL
-440 QENSSIYALRETLAT
+440 ENSSIYALRETLAT

-470 NEIKSAVLTS
+470 NENKTSLLSS

-490 IWSSMPDDE
+490 IWSSMPDSE
-499 LRTLADQNRLI
+499 LRGLADQNRLS
-510 DSKVLT
+510 DPKVLT
-516 IQIKRMLRDP
+516 NQIERMLKDL

-549 VNPRYHPNF
+549 VNPRYHQNF

-566 QAESLEFLK
+566 QAESLEFFK

-581 APMTQ
+581 ESMLQ
-586 IINADFTMLNARL
+586 IIDADFSMLNARL
-599 AKHYGMEGPKS
+599 AKHYGLKGPKS

-620 TNREGGILGHA
+620 TDRAGGVLGHA

-653 ERLLHDPPKP
+653 ERLLDDPPKP

-668 PGIEESVADFEKLSL
+668 PGIEESVTDFEKLSL
-683 REQLEFHRQK
+683 REQLEFHRKK

-705 WGIALEEYSAIGLKR
+705 WGIALEEYSAVGLKR

-742 DGVAE
+742 NGVKE
-747 LQKFILSNRREQF
+747 LQKFILSHREDQF
-760 AHAICSKVLTYALGR
+760 AHALCSKILVYALGR
-775 SLTLEDEILVNEL
+775 SLTLDDEILIKEL
-788 KDKFVKDRFRLSGL
+788 KTQFKNNDYRPLSL
-802 IENIV
+802 LKNIV
-807 LCETFRSH
+807 LSETFQSH

>member
-1 MSFKSFSNTAFIF
+1 MQPLFKYYRIF
-14 AFSYFAG
+14 FLGLFFLHSIQGKEISSVSYQA
-21 NNKSVGEDHISYK
+21 KILP
-34 NSIYPVLEEYCIKCH
+34 ILEKHCVECH
-49 GADKQKGDVRLDT
+49 GADKQKGDIRLDT
-62 ISPDFLNDRRAAE
+62 LSTDFLNDRRAAE

-85 LGEMPPGDAK
+85 LGEMPPEDEK
-95 ALSSK
+95 PLTSK
-100 ERRLL
+100 ERKLI
-105 TEWIDSNLEDALQ
+105 TEWVDLNLKNALQ
-118 QMKGEENEA
+118 KIKGEGTEA

-138 YTMEDLLGLKMN
+138 YTMEDLLGLKMD
-150 YIEGLASDPLS
+150 YTIGLSNDPLS
-161 SDGFLNN
+161 PDGFLNN
-168 GKALGMSS
+168 GKVLGMSS

-196 EEQPDSKASEV
+196 EEQPASKVDEV
-207 KWNKGNIRGP
+207 KWNKGNIKGP
-217 SSKAYVGKSDHRLGR
+217 SSKAYVGKSDHRFGR

-244 KSGRFSIR
+244 KSGRFAIR

-331 DDGNPIPKQL
+331 DDGNPPPKQL
-341 EKVTE
+341 EKITE

-359 KYYPEDPNFSKIII
+359 KYYPEDLDFSKIII
-373 ESVEFVSNDYST
+373 ESVEFVSNDYSS
-385 WPSQV
+385 WPSQT
-390 HRKIVLPEEDLN
+390 HQEIVLPGEDLDKDE
-402 NNQTAKSV
+402 TAKTV
-410 ISRFLGRAWRGPIDS
+410 ISRFIESAWRKKIDP
-425 ETAEKWFQ
+425 ETTEKWFL
-433 HFKRIRT
+433 HFKKIKRL
-440 QENSSIYALRETLAT
+440 EDSSIYALREVLAT
-455 SLASTNFLYLSEPEP
+455 SLASTNFLYLNEPKP
-470 NEIKSAVLTS
+470 NENKTSILSS
-480 HELATRLSYF
+480 HELAARLSYF
-490 IWSSMPDDE
+490 LWSSMPDNE
-499 LRTLADQNRLI
+499 LRALADKNRLS
-510 DSKVLT
+510 DSKVLA

-549 VNPRYHPNF
+549 VNPRYHQNF
-558 DNRLKPYM
+558 DNRLKPHM
-566 QAESLEFLK
+566 QSESFEFFK

-581 APMTQ
+581 ESITK
-586 IINADFTMLNARL
+586 IIDADFTMLNARL
-599 AKHYGMEGPKS
+599 AKHYGLEGPKS
-610 QRFERTSLKG
+610 QHFEKTSLKG
-620 TNREGGILGHA
+620 TNRTGGILGHA

-653 ERLLHDPPKP
+653 ERLLDDPPKP

-668 PGIEESVADFEKLSL
+668 PGIEESVVDFEKLSL
-683 REQLEFHRQK
+683 REQLEFHRKK

-705 WGIALEEYSAIGLKR
+705 WGIAMEEYSAVGLKR
-720 EKTTVHKKPITSDTI
+720 EKTTIHKKPITSDTI
-735 LPGNHPV
+735 LPGNYPV
-742 DGVAE
+742 DGVEE
-747 LQKFILSNRREQF
+747 LKQFILSNRKDQF
-760 AHAICSKVLTYALGR
+760 AHAFCSKVLTYALGR

-788 KDKFVKDRFRLSGL
+788 KGKFVKDRFRLSGL
-802 IENIV
+802 LKNIV
-807 LCETFRSH
+807 LSETFRSH

>member
-1 MSFKSFSNTAFIF
+1 M
-14 AFSYFAG
+14 
-21 NNKSVGEDHISYK
+21 
-34 NSIYPVLEEYCIKCH
+34 LEEYCIKCH

-62 ISPDFLNDRRAAE
+62 LSTDFLNDRRAAE

-85 LGEMPPGDAK
+85 LGEMPPEGEK

-105 TEWIDSNLEDALQ
+105 TEWIDSNLKDALQ
-118 QMKGEENEA
+118 KMKGEENEA

-138 YTMEDLLGLKMN
+138 YTMQDLLGLKMN
-150 YIEGLASDPLS
+150 YIDGLASDPLS

-196 EEQPDSKASEV
+196 KEQPESKVAEV

-217 SSKAYVGKSDHRLGR
+217 SSKAYVGKSDQRLGR

-244 KSGRFSIR
+244 KSARFTIK

-280 LNIQGSLPEI
+280 LNIQGALPEV

-317 DDKLNGVLTFRNAL
+317 DDKINGVLTFRNAL
-331 DDGNPIPKQL
+331 DDGNPLPKQL
-341 EKVTE
+341 EKITE
-346 TKDKKGKIKKKKT
+346 TKDKKGEVKKKKT
-359 KYYPEDPNFSKIII
+359 KYYPEDSNFPKIII
-373 ESVEFVSNDYST
+373 ESVEFVTNDYST

-390 HRKIVLPEEDLN
+390 HREIVLPEEDLN

-410 ISRFLGRAWRGPIDS
+410 ISRFLGRAWRKPIDS

-433 HFKRIRT
+433 HFKKIRT

-455 SLASTNFLYLSEPEP
+455 SLASTNFLYLSEPKP
-470 NEIKSAVLTS
+470 NESKSAVLTS
-480 HELATRLSYF
+480 HELATCLSYF

-499 LRTLADQNRLI
+499 LRSLADQNRLS

-516 IQIKRMLRDP
+516 MQIKRMLRDP
-526 KSNRFAEEFS
+526 RSNRFAEEFS

-549 VNPRYHPNF
+549 VNPRYHQDF

-566 QAESLEFLK
+566 QAESLEFFK

-586 IINADFTMLNARL
+586 IIDADFTMLNARL
-599 AKHYGMEGPKS
+599 AKHYGLEGPKS
-610 QRFERTSLKG
+610 QHFERTSLKG
-620 TNREGGILGHA
+620 TNRAGGILGHA

-668 PGIEESVADFEKLSL
+668 PGIEENVADFEKLSL

-705 WGIALEEYSAIGLKR
+705 WGIALEGYSAVGLKR

-742 DGVAE
+742 DGVEE
-747 LQKFILSNRREQF
+747 LQKFILSSRRDQF

-807 LCETFRSH
+807 LSETFRSH

>member
-1 MSFKSFSNTAFIF
+1 
-14 AFSYFAG
+14 
-21 NNKSVGEDHISYK
+21 
-34 NSIYPVLEEYCIKCH
+34 
-49 GADKQKGDVRLDT
+49 
-62 ISPDFLNDRRAAE
+62 LNDRRAAE

-85 LGEMPPGDAK
+85 LGEMPPEDEK
-95 ALSSK
+95 PLSST
-100 ERRLL
+100 ERQLI
-105 TEWIDSNLEDALQ
+105 TEWIDSSLKNALQ
-118 QMKGEENEA
+118 KMKGEQIEA

-138 YTMEDLLGLKMN
+138 YTMEDLLGLKMD
-150 YIEGLASDPLS
+150 YIKGLARDPLS

-196 EEQPDSKASEV
+196 EEQPESKAYEV

-217 SSKAYVGKSDHRLGR
+217 SSKAYVGKSDQRLGR

-244 KSGRFSIR
+244 KTGRFTIR

-317 DDKLNGVLTFRNAL
+317 DSKLNGVLTFRNAL
-331 DDGNPIPKQL
+331 DDGNPIPKQV

-346 TKDKKGKIKKKKT
+346 SKDKKGKIKKKKT
-359 KYYPEDPNFSKIII
+359 KYYPEDPSFSKIII
-373 ESVEFVSNDYST
+373 EAVEFVSNDYST

-402 NNQTAKSV
+402 KDETAKLV
-410 ISRFLGRAWRGPIDS
+410 ISRFLERAWRKPIDP

-433 HFKRIRT
+433 HFQSIKRL
-440 QENSSIYALRETLAT
+440 ENSSIYALRETLAT

-470 NEIKSAVLTS
+470 NENKTSLLSS

-490 IWSSMPDDE
+490 IWSSMPDSE
-499 LRTLADQNRLI
+499 LRGLADQNRLS
-510 DSKVLT
+510 DPKVLT
-516 IQIKRMLRDP
+516 NQIERMLKDL

-549 VNPRYHPNF
+549 VNPRYHQNF

-566 QAESLEFLK
+566 QAESLEFFK

-581 APMTQ
+581 ESMLQ
-586 IINADFTMLNARL
+586 IIDADFSMLNARL
-599 AKHYGMEGPKS
+599 AKHYGLKGPKS

-620 TNREGGILGHA
+620 TDRAGGVLGHA

-653 ERLLHDPPKP
+653 ERLLDDPPKP

-668 PGIEESVADFEKLSL
+668 PGIEESVTDFEKLSL
-683 REQLEFHRQK
+683 REQLEFHRKK

-705 WGIALEEYSAIGLKR
+705 WGIALEEYSAVGLKR

-742 DGVAE
+742 NGVKE
-747 LQKFILSNRREQF
+747 LQKFILSHREDQF
-760 AHAICSKVLTYALGR
+760 AHALCSKILVYALGR
-775 SLTLEDEILVNEL
+775 SLTLDDEILIKEL
-788 KDKFVKDRFRLSGL
+788 KTQFKNNDYRPLSL
-802 IENIV
+802 LKNIV
-807 LCETFRSH
+807 LSETFQSH